1 MHLERL
7 EKAGLVVGRLELSDD
22 GKALKYFELAPFD
35 VRLNVDTIL
44 ADRPGGRVRD
54 EDGQHSPEGDL
65 LMDDVIIP
73 VAFFLILAGAVVAVA
88 YFQSQR
94 NRERD
99 RQWAEAMEQYRE
111 VVERARSEQEAAR
124 LQLVEMGYRLKSVES
139 LLRSVD

>member
-1 MHLERL
+1 
-7 EKAGLVVGRLELSDD
+7 
-22 GKALKYFELAPFD
+22 
-35 VRLNVDTIL
+35 
-44 ADRPGGRVRD
+44 
-54 EDGQHSPEGDL
+54 
-65 LMDDVIIP
+65 MDDVIIP

-124 LQLVEMGYRLKSVES
+124 LQLVELSHRLENVEG

>member
-1 MHLERL
+1 
-7 EKAGLVVGRLELSDD
+7 
-22 GKALKYFELAPFD
+22 
-35 VRLNVDTIL
+35 
-44 ADRPGGRVRD
+44 
-54 EDGQHSPEGDL
+54 
-65 LMDDVIIP
+65 MDDVIIP

-99 RQWAEAMEQYRE
+99 RQWAEAMEQYRV

-124 LQLVEMGYRLKSVES
+124 LQLVELDHRLKSVEG

>member
-1 MHLERL
+1 
-7 EKAGLVVGRLELSDD
+7 
-22 GKALKYFELAPFD
+22 
-35 VRLNVDTIL
+35 
-44 ADRPGGRVRD
+44 
-54 EDGQHSPEGDL
+54 
-65 LMDDVIIP
+65 MDDVIIP
-73 VAFFLILAGAVVAVA
+73 VAFFLILAGAVVSVA

-124 LQLVEMGYRLKSVES
+124 LQIVELSYRLKNVEG